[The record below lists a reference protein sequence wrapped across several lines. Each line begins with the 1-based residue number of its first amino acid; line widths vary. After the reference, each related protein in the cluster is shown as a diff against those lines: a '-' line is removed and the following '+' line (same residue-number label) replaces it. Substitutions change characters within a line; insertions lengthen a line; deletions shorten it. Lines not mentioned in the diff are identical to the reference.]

1 MPELL
6 LTLKAKQKVDQENRI
21 FLASLQGVDLRD
33 GQDKEETK
41 TFEDVRR
48 KAMGI
53 KTSADDVVSLQGA
66 FAVEA
71 GFGVGMGLGYSK
83 E

>member
-1 MPELL
+1 MPEVL

-21 FLASLQGVDLRD
+21 FLASLQGVDLR
-33 GQDKEETK
+33 GGEKEEESK
-41 TFEDVRR
+41 TFDDIRR

-53 KTSADDVVSLQGA
+53 NASADDVVSLQGS
-66 FAVEA
+66 FATEA
-71 GFGVGMGLGYSK
+71 GFGIGMGLGYSR

>member
-53 KTSADDVVSLQGA
+53 ETSADDVVSLQGA
-66 FAVEA
+66 FAAEA

>member
-6 LTLKAKQKVDQENRI
+6 LTLKAKQKVDEENRI
-21 FLASLQGVDLRD
+21 FLASLQGVDLRND
-33 GQDKEETK
+33 EKEKEAI
-41 TFEDVRR
+41 TFDDVRR

-53 KTSADDVVSLQGA
+53 DASADDVVSLQGA
-66 FAVEA
+66 FASEA
-71 GFGVGMGLGYSK
+71 GFGIGAGLGYSK

>member
-6 LTLKAKQKVDQENRI
+6 LTIKAKQKADQENRI

-33 GQDKEETK
+33 DQENKEAK
-41 TFEDVRR
+41 TFDDIRR
-48 KAMGI
+48 KALGI
-53 KTSADDVVSLQGA
+53 DASADDVVSLQGA
-66 FAVEA
+66 LAAES

>member
-33 GQDKEETK
+33 GQEKEEVK
-41 TFEDVRR
+41 SFDDVRR
-48 KAMGI
+48 KALGI
-53 KTSADDVVSLQGA
+53 NASEKDVVSLQGS
-66 FAVEA
+66 FATEA

>member
-1 MPELL
+1 MPEVL
-6 LTLKAKQKVDQENRI
+6 LTLKAKQKADQENRI

-41 TFEDVRR
+41 TFDDVRR

-53 KTSADDVVSLQGA
+53 DTSADD
-66 FAVEA
+66 VEA